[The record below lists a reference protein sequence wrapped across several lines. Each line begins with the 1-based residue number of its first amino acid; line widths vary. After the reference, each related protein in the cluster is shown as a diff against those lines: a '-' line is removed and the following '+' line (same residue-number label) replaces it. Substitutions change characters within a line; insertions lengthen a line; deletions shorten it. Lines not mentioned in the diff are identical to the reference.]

1 MSSEALPVA
10 LSSPFRLVEAETETP
25 LDGTGTAVAR
35 RNSSS
40 KKSRGRKSS
49 KGQQRGLP
57 YEQDFEGQ
65 TMTAEDIEYYSHVAY
80 SAIEGLFTPDYLV
93 TDCYL
98 RSMMDCQGW
107 IPLLFI
113 YNYPA
118 VSLACCNGLTSHE
131 KIVEK
136 LRQSS
141 TFEISGEEEITLR
154 LRENWRQWLVPNDEG
169 GFGRKELYNS
179 QSR

>member
-1 MSSEALPVA
+1 
-10 LSSPFRLVEAETETP
+10 LVEAETVTP
-25 LDGTGTAVAR
+25 LDGTETAVVR

-49 KGQQRGLP
+49 KGQRGFYS
-57 YEQDFEGQ
+57 YEHEDFEGQ
-65 TMTAEDIEYYSHVAY
+65 TVTAEDIEYYSHVAY
-80 SAIEGLFTPDYLV
+80 CAIEGLFTPDYLV

-98 RSMMDCQGW
+98 RAAMDCLGW
-107 IPLLFI
+107 LPLLFV

-136 LRQSS
+136 LLNSS
-141 TFEISGEEEITLR
+141 TFEVSGEEEITLR
-154 LRENWRQWLVPNDEG
+154 LRNDWKQWLVPNDEG

-179 QSR
+179 KSR